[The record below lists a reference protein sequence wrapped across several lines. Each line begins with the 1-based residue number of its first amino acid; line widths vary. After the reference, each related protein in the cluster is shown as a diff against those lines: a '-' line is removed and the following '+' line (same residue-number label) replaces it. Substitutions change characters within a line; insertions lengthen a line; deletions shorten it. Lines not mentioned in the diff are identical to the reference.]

1 MIALMQRAEIFDMA
15 SPTNSPA
22 SAAPSGCG
30 TCRNCSSLFWG
41 IGAASGLRC
50 VGEAG
55 KGRAVR

>member
-1 MIALMQRAEIFDMA
+1 MA
-15 SPTNSPA
+15 SATKSPV
-22 SAAPSGCG
+22 STAPSGCG

-50 VGEAG
+50 VGDAG